1 MLVISNGDFI
11 CFYIYPEHFTENKDK
26 YFVSGVYENPDHEMN
41 GMEHYIQ
48 TDTCLIIKVYI

>member
-1 MLVISNGDFI
+1 MVILFVST
-11 CFYIYPEHFTENKDK
+11 CTRAFTENKDK
-26 YFVSGVYENPDHEMN
+26 DFVSGVYENPDHEMN